1 MEQSVS
7 SAGKLGERQC
17 FMGDNRET
25 DPKDSF
31 IESLIK
37 QNEDLKLDLQA
48 TYAVL
53 VDMKEELDKSKDS
66 LAELTNLRSEMATL
80 RAELQQERKEC
91 KLLERKCALVQE
103 LLDSTNKNSMTSK
116 SQNSKRK

>member
-1 MEQSVS
+1 
-7 SAGKLGERQC
+7 
-17 FMGDNRET
+17 MGDKRET
-25 DPKDSF
+25 DPRDSF

-103 LLDSTNKNSMTSK
+103 LLDSANKSSMTSK
-116 SQNSKRK
+116 GQKPKRK